1 VSTHDGTA
9 DTYVVPAAGGSATR
23 LMLTSA
29 ADIQPAWSA
38 NGDIVFVSGRDGNLE
53 VYARRID
60 PAVRGGV
67 QIVRLTIDPAADTEP
82 SPLSDG
88 SRMAL
93 VSVRH
98 GNAEIYALDLAT
110 RAVTRLTTSPGL
122 DISPSWQPL

>member
-1 VSTHDGTA
+1 VSPHD
-9 DTYVVPAAGGSATR
+9 DHDPLDQVVGHA
-23 LMLTSA
+23 L
-29 ADIQPAWSA
+29 
-38 NGDIVFVSGRDGNLE
+38 
-53 VYARRID
+53 
-60 PAVRGGV
+60 AVP
-67 QIVRLTIDPAADTEP
+67 RLTIDPAADTEP

-93 VSVRH
+93 FSVRH

>member
-38 NGDIVFVSGRDGNLE
+38 NGDIVFVS
-53 VYARRID
+53 
-60 PAVRGGV
+60 
-67 QIVRLTIDPAADTEP
+67 
-82 SPLSDG
+82 
-88 SRMAL
+88 
-93 VSVRH
+93 VRH

-122 DISPSWQPL
+122 DISPSWRPL